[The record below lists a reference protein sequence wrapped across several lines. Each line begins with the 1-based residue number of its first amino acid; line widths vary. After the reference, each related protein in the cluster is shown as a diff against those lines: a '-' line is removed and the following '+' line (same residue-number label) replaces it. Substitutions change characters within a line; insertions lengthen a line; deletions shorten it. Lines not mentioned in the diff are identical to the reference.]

1 MVESAIDSRTLY
13 REHIEV
19 VFDETEDMRISLRV
33 RAYFAV
39 LISHIHHTM
48 TARTFG
54 DIRMQIREG
63 LREISHIRCMR
74 LHEKKGKLR
83 RSLLTYSRKI
93 VDHVDES
100 LQCLRHKEKDNI

>member
-1 MVESAIDSRTLY
+1 MIESAIDSRSLY
-13 REHIEV
+13 REHIEI
-19 VFDETEDMRISLRV
+19 VFDETEEVHISLCI
-33 RAYFAV
+33 RADLAV
-39 LISHIHHTM
+39 LTSHIHHTM
-48 TARTFG
+48 TTG
-54 DIRMQIREG
+54 TLSHIGMELRESF
-63 LREISHIRCMR
+63 REISHIRCMR